1 MTPAAQADRRLI
13 MFVDMESYSRNDD
26 MGQFH
31 AQSNFQKIM
40 RDAAKLCG
48 LDRNGWVI
56 QASGDGEFAIFPPG
70 TSEPR
75 IVAELVPAMDRILR
89 DHNRQAADHA
99 RIRMRVALH
108 QGLVVPGENGFAG
121 KAVVTAA
128 RLVNAEPAREALGL
142 FPDAAVALIVSAT
155 IHRDVVCQS
164 YSGIRPDRFRR
175 VDVEVKSFVDEAW
188 VFVPDENVNC
198 APFVLA
204 ADGPGNARRSGGK
217 TGPSAASPSGG
228 SRFDFGTVT
237 NNGPTVYGD
246 HGRAYGSHAVWRDD
260 EERER

>member
-1 MTPAAQADRRLI
+1 MAPAVQSERRLI

-31 AQSNFQKIM
+31 AQSNFQKVM
-40 RDAAKLCG
+40 RDAADLCG
-48 LDRNGWVI
+48 LDRSGWTV

-75 IVAELVPAMDRILR
+75 IVAELVPAMDRVLR
-89 DHNRQAADHA
+89 DHNRQAADQA

-108 QGLVVPGENGFAG
+108 QGLVVPAENGFAG

-128 RLVNAEPAREALGL
+128 RLVNAEPVREALAS
-142 FPDAAVALIVSAT
+142 FPNAAVALIVSAT

-175 VDVEVKSFVDEAW
+175 VRVEVKSFVDQAW

-198 APFVLA
+198 SPSVLVS
-204 ADGPGNARRSGGK
+204 DGPGDPRRRGGK
-217 TGPSAASPSGG
+217 TRRPTAGPSGG
-228 SRFDFGTVT
+228 SRFNFGTVT

-246 HGRAYGSHAVWRDD
+246 HGRAYGSHAVWRED